1 MDKKNTK
8 ELAVVKLSIIDRIKN
23 IFKKL
28 FSSNKEQEKEMKEV
42 QEKQKENTFITSIK
56 IEENDEEKRLLKL
69 QTLISEDV
77 ITEEELPQKSNI
89 PTIPEDIK
97 ALHQLYDK
105 QILELKK
112 SIDDYREKILKLRMN
127 ISE

>member
-1 MDKKNTK
+1 MDKNNTK
-8 ELAVVKLSIIDRIKN
+8 ELAVVRLSIIDRIKN

-28 FSSNKEQEKEMKEV
+28 FSSKKEKETREDEV
-42 QEKQKENTFITSIK
+42 QDKQKENTFINSIK

-77 ITEEELPQKSNI
+77 ITEEELPE
-89 PTIPEDIK
+89 EDVK
-97 ALHQLYDK
+97 ALHKLYDR
-105 QILELKK
+105 QILDLKK
-112 SIDDYREKILKLRMN
+112 EIDDYRERILKLRMN

>member
-77 ITEEELPQKSNI
+77 ITEEELPK
-89 PTIPEDIK
+89 EDIK

>member
-28 FSSNKEQEKEMKEV
+28 FSSKKEKEMKEV

-77 ITEEELPQKSNI
+77 ITEGELPE
-89 PTIPEDIK
+89 EDVK
-97 ALHQLYDK
+97 ALHELYDK